1 MKSRWFSRRDPRVD
15 PAELDQLAEKSLEE
29 TRSRQEHVN
38 ALTSY
43 LETRKGQ
50 NGFGEDFEI
59 TLNPRSAPC

>member
-1 MKSRWFSRRDPRVD
+1 MKSRWFSRRAPRVD
-15 PAELDQLAEKSLEE
+15 PEELSHKAEKSLNE
-29 TRSRQEHVN
+29 TRSRQDHVN

-59 TLNPRSAPC
+59 TLNPRSA

>member
-1 MKSRWFSRRDPRVD
+1 MKSRWFSRRAPRVD
-15 PAELDQLAEKSLEE
+15 PEELSQKAEKSLNE
-29 TRSRQEHVN
+29 TRSRQDHVN

-59 TLNPRSAPC
+59 TLNPRSA